1 MNNCE
6 LIFTSN
12 EYGKTIEKHLKVL
25 TGKKKSQL
33 RSTHSGAAEM
43 NPTRN
48 PEVVGSIPGLTQ
60 SVKDLASL

>member
-25 TGKKKSQL
+25 TGEKKKVN
-33 RSTHSGAAEM
+33 SGV
-43 NPTRN
+43 P
-48 PEVVGSIPGLTQ
+48 VVVQP
-60 SVKDLASL
+60 K